1 MSNYPTRGHNRPKT
15 YMFYITHS
23 DKSFYDF
30 EDPNGLTSITTYL
43 VKPIAVNSLADAQLI
58 LDEIKQRSLV
68 SCDEVPYT
76 FRRRQPKPLSIKVF
90 GYRYADQRKRVAK
103 LKRKQTMSGTL
114 AQRLYDT
121 YADNIT
127 VIADEQYELCDNHII
142 PREDLVDFTE
152 TVFDILKEGGAR

>member
-1 MSNYPTRGHNRPKT
+1 MPNHSARGFYRPKT
-15 YMFYITHS
+15 YIFYTTLS

-43 VKPIAVNSLADAQLI
+43 VKPIAVNSLAEAELV
-58 LDEIKQRSLV
+58 LNEIKQRSLV
-68 SCDEVPYT
+68 SCDEALYT
-76 FRRRQPKPLSIKVF
+76 FRRRQPKPIAIKVF
-90 GYRYADQRKRVAK
+90 GYRYADQRKRVAE
-103 LKRKQTMSGTL
+103 LKRKQAMSGAL

-127 VIADEQYELCDNHII
+127 VIADKQYELCDNHIV

-152 TVFDILKEGGAR
+152 TVFNILKEGGVR